1 MCDLL
6 QLLTKNDCIM
16 LNRNVIEGV
25 EGLRELIMDEIREHL
40 AEECEGGPVDIDVK
54 FNLDGNAEHLR
65 SIQLDENG
73 KTVLVITDTGVNEL
87 FLYSI
92 DEMVEIVDAL

>member
-1 MCDLL
+1 
-6 QLLTKNDCIM
+6 M

-54 FNLDGNAEHLR
+54 LKMDGYVERLR
-65 SIQLDENG
+65 SVQLDEDG
-73 KTVLVITDTGVNEL
+73 EMVLVVTDTGVNEL
-87 FLYSI
+87 FLYSL
-92 DEMVEIVDAL
+92 DEMIKIVDAL